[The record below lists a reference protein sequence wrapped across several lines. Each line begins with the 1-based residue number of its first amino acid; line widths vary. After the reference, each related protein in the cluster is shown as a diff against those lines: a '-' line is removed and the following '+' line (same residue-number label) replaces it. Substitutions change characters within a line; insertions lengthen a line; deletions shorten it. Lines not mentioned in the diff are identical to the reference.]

1 MDEDAKIR
9 GYVRAHNMDNKG
21 NSKFNPLNGENR
33 QGIEAVIPDD
43 LHNRYEIKKHE
54 HYENM
59 RLKVP
64 PVSASDGRT
73 HSYSRYY

>member
-9 GYVRAHNMDNKG
+9 GYVRAHNMDQNG

-33 QGIEAVIPDD
+33 IGIEAVIPAE
-43 LHNRYEIKKHE
+43 LNGRFEQKKYE

-64 PVSASDGRT
+64 TSASEGRP